1 MKAYDAHQVVLSTS
15 RSAQPVEPL
24 IAQEMEKRAKKE
36 KKVRKEAR
44 EARGETVGRS
54 LLQASQDLVTATR
67 DAMTMHRS
75 LHRQIMERLKAL
87 DGNDSGDD
95 FELDEDE
102 SDETSSSLDD

>member
-1 MKAYDAHQVVLSTS
+1 M
-15 RSAQPVEPL
+15 EPL

-36 KKVRKEAR
+36 KEVRKEAR

-87 DGNDSGDD
+87 DGNGSGDD
-95 FELDEDE
+95 FELEDE